1 MTDEL
6 GNRQLYRP
14 RGRNQIE
21 DLNILADCIAASD
34 ADLFDQ
40 GGGRVVGIDQGTV
53 VGVTPA
59 ILLGIIAKNV
69 AIKVPVNHG
78 TESQPDWK
86 VEIQPYQP
94 DDATVVA
101 LITAKTLADG
111 SLAPRLPKM
120 PSEPRR
126 LTPHEREA
134 SIMRLKTGEQPAAIA
149 TAYGV
154 DVEMVKQL
162 RR

>member
-14 RGRNQIE
+14 RGRDPIE
-21 DLNILADCIAASD
+21 DLCLLADCIAASD

-40 GGGRVVGIDQGTV
+40 GGGRTVGIDNGMV
-53 VGVTPA
+53 VGVNPA
-59 ILLGIIAKNV
+59 ILLGIITRHI

-78 TESQPDWK
+78 TESQPAWK
-86 VEIQPYQP
+86 VEVQPYQP
-94 DDATVVA
+94 DNATVVA

-120 PSEPRR
+120 PSAPRR

-149 TAYGV
+149 QAYGV
-154 DVEMVKQL
+154 DVEMVRRL
-162 RR
+162 R